1 MKSMNRTSDRCSSIE
16 EDPYMAIAKI
26 KLVDITSNLSNLD
39 NVLTRFIDLKGF
51 HPVLASEIIDRVHG
65 LTSFVADNPCQPLLH
80 ELAEIDKKFE
90 LNLADD
96 ERRDIDYNFSEMSE
110 YILEIKEKLQEE
122 VDIIKELE
130 KEIAKYEDAL
140 VHVKN
145 IQSLDIP
152 LDDLFECSYIYI
164 RFGRLPNDSVEKL
177 RFFRNKPFVF
187 KSFNY
192 DQNYNWC
199 LYFTTEEYKREIDNI
214 FSSLFF
220 ERIFIPDFVHGTP
233 SEAITS
239 LEEKIA
245 AVWDKINAYKRDIY
259 DISCGCSD
267 KLSCIKGELLF
278 LNRVYEAKKYVVG
291 LGDRFTI
298 SGFVEE
304 NNVENVKGM
313 FKDVKDIE
321 LEVAEADSDKR
332 ILPPTKLK
340 NRWFSR
346 PFGMF
351 VEMYGLPAY
360 GDIDPTPFVAITYA
374 LLFGIMFGDLG
385 QGLVLALLGYVL
397 YRFKGMRL
405 GAVGVRIGLSSAF
418 FGLLYGSVFG
428 NEEILTPFYTDVL
441 GFSGKPIHVMDA
453 DFTMTLLI
461 AAIAF
466 GSILIVISM
475 IMNIV
480 KLIRKKKVVEVVCS
494 HNGIAGLMLYGYLLV
509 AIALQMGLGIPA
521 INTGLILIF
530 VGIPLLL
537 IFMKEPLERLYHKH
551 RMFPNGFGGFFVEG
565 FFELFEVLL
574 SYVTNTLSFLRVG
587 GFLLVHAGMMLVVMS
602 LMEMSAGGGILVLVL
617 GNLFVMGLEGMI
629 VGIQVLRLEFYE
641 MFSRYYEGN
650 GTAFVAMN
658 K

>member
-1 MKSMNRTSDRCSSIE
+1 
-16 EDPYMAIAKI
+16 MAIAKV
-26 KLVDITSNLSNLD
+26 KLVDITSNRANLD
-39 NVLTRFIDLKGF
+39 HVLTRFIDLKDF

-65 LTSFVADNPCQPLLH
+65 LTSFVSDNPCQPLLQ
-80 ELAEIDKKFE
+80 ELAEIEKKYD
-90 LNLADD
+90 LNLLND
-96 ERRDIDYNFSEMSE
+96 EHRDIEYNFSQMSE
-110 YILEIKEKLQEE
+110 YILEIKESLSEE
-122 VDIIKELE
+122 VTNIKNLE
-130 KEIAKYEDAL
+130 SEIAKYEDAL

-145 IQSLDIP
+145 IQSLEIP
-152 LDDLFECSYIYI
+152 LDDLFDCAYIYI

-187 KSFNY
+187 KAFNY

-199 LYFTTEEYKREIDNI
+199 LYFTTEEYKREVDNI

-233 SEAITS
+233 TEAIES
-239 LEEKIA
+239 LETQIRTAQEKI
-245 AVWDKINAYKRDIY
+245 NGYKRDIY

-278 LNRVYEAKKYVVG
+278 LNRVFEAKKYVVG

-298 SGFVEE
+298 SGFVEDKD
-304 NNVENVKGM
+304 VENTKRM
-313 FKDVKDIE
+313 FHGLEDVEIE
-321 LEVAEADSDKR
+321 IGDADSDKR
-332 ILPPTKLK
+332 IAPPTKLK

-374 LLFGIMFGDLG
+374 LLFGIMFGDVG
-385 QGLVLALLGYVL
+385 QGLVLALLGYL
-397 YRFKGMRL
+397 FYKWKGMRL

-428 NEEILTPFYTDVL
+428 NEELLTPFYREVL
-441 GFSGKPIHVMDA
+441 GFQNLPIHVMDG
-453 DFTMTLLI
+453 DSTMMLLI

-466 GSILIVISM
+466 GSLLIVISM
-475 IMNIV
+475 IMNILKMV
-480 KLIRKKKVVEVVCS
+480 RKKQIVEVICS

-509 AIALQMGLGIPA
+509 GIALQMGFGIPA
-521 INTGLILIF
+521 FNSFLIAFF
-530 VGIPLLL
+530 VGIPMVL

-551 RMFPNGFGGFFVEG
+551 PMFPNGIGGFVVEG
-565 FFELFEVLL
+565 FFELFEILL
-574 SYVTNTLSFLRVG
+574 SYITNTLSFLRVG

-602 LMEMSAGGGILVLVL
+602 LMEMSSGSGILVLVL
-617 GNLFVMGLEGMI
+617 GNIFVMGLEGMI

-650 GTAFVAMN
+650 GIQFVAMN